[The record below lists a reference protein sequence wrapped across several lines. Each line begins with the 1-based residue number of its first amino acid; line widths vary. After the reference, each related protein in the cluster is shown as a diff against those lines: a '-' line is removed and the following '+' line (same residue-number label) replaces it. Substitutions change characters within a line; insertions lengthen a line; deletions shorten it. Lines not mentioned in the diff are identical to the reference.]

1 MWQEMYLI
9 LFRAATRALA
19 QMQTQNFGL
28 AAEELKQ
35 AQCCAEELFLAEKE

>member
-19 QMQTQNFGL
+19 QMQTQNYL
-28 AAEELKQ
+28 YHVISQTLPLPKN
-35 AQCCAEELFLAEKE
+35 

>member
-19 QMQTQNFGL
+19 QMQAQNFAL